1 MPDNEP
7 VSSSDP
13 TLGYTFQNDFLALSR
28 AFSLPDIDYTDIS
41 QREQL
46 AAAFKRWPLLAEF
59 AEQKVERD

>member
-7 VSSSDP
+7 MTSSDS
-13 TLGYTFQNDFLALSR
+13 TLGYTFQNDFLALSQ

-59 AEQKVERD
+59 AEQKVEQK